1 MRRLTAFI
9 FGIALHCITQLKS
22 IANDNQLPK
31 NHIELSPSI
40 LKLEQDGSYYQNNM
54 WGAKLTYSHDAK
66 RYLSLGTYLGIG
78 RYDEYLFTIYDSKAW
93 SYTTDTTE
101 SNSINYGVIG
111 KLHLLPLLFKKDIS
125 FVDLY
130 LKGELGLI
138 TMNSSTY
145 KVIIPA
151 RGTFFDFS
159 GMGGC
164 TLYLSKGFGLFAEAG
179 YQQFI
184 YYNGFHAR
192 YGLSFRF

>member
-1 MRRLTAFI
+1 MKRTNIILL
-9 FGIALHCITQLKS
+9 GITLILFTQTMLS
-22 IANDNQLPK
+22 ANDKLIRK
-31 NHIELSPSI
+31 NHIELSPLI

-54 WGAKLTYSHDAK
+54 WGFKLNYSRNIK
-66 RYLSLGTYLGIG
+66 KYLSLGANLGLG
-78 RYDEYLFTIYDSKAW
+78 RYREFLYSKPEINTKHFRYDQTMGW
-93 SYTTDTTE
+93 SMSYAAT
-101 SNSINYGVIG
+101 G